1 MDKSVEVFIPSI
13 LPRKRQLKIS
23 AIIAAIHEMNTGAKV
38 DPLRITPSRPNFP
51 PQLSPNRDN
60 TVELPMHHYETYSQS
75 LVTIR
80 NTSSKSINDTIDS
93 F

>member
-1 MDKSVEVFIPSI
+1 MDKHIEVFIPSI
-13 LPRKRQLKIS
+13 LSHKCQLKIS
-23 AIIAAIHEMNTGAKV
+23 AIIAAIQEKNTGAKV
-38 DPLRITPSRPNFP
+38 DPLRITPSRPHFP

-60 TVELPMHHYETYSQS
+60 TVELPMHHYETYAQS

-80 NTSSKSINDTIDS
+80 NTSSKSINATIYP